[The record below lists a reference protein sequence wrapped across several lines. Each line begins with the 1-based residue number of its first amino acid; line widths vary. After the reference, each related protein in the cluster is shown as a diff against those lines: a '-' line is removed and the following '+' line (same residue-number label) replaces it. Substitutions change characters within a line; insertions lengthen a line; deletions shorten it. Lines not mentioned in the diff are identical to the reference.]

1 MVKAFGNPFR
11 PPGPKK
17 NKDDDGDKKPPTPVA
32 VASDPLTTVAAVA
45 IPQLTLM
52 ALKSFLGF
60 TVALYIL
67 NQKHMLPR
75 PVAAVVSKALFW
87 PTLPI
92 TLSRRIGKWVT
103 PVDDTGT
110 MV

>member
-1 MVKAFGNPFR
+1 MGKTFGNPPR
-11 PPGPKK
+11 PAGPKK
-17 NKDDDGDKKPPTPVA
+17 NNDDDGDEKPPTPVA
-32 VASDPLTTVAAVA
+32 SDLLTNVTAMA
-45 IPQLTLM
+45 IPQLSRM
-52 ALKSFLGF
+52 VLKSFLGF
-60 TVALYIL
+60 TVALYLL

-75 PVAAVVSKALFW
+75 PIGALVSKALFW

-110 MV
+110 IV

>member
-1 MVKAFGNPFR
+1 MVKSFGNPFR
-11 PPGPKK
+11 AAGPKK
-17 NKDDDGDKKPPTPVA
+17 NKDDDGDKKLPTPVA
-32 VASDPLTTVAAVA
+32 SDLLFNVTAVA
-45 IPQLTLM
+45 IPQLTRM

-75 PVAAVVSKALFW
+75 PVAAVVSQALFW

-92 TLSRRIGKWVT
+92 TVSRRIGKWVT

-110 MV
+110 IV

>member
-1 MVKAFGNPFR
+1 MAKGFGNPLS
-11 PPGPKK
+11 PAGPKK

-32 VASDPLTTVAAVA
+32 SDPLTNVAAVA
-45 IPQLTLM
+45 IPQLTRM
-52 ALKSFLGF
+52 ALKSFLGC

-75 PVAAVVSKALFW
+75 PIGAVVSKALFW